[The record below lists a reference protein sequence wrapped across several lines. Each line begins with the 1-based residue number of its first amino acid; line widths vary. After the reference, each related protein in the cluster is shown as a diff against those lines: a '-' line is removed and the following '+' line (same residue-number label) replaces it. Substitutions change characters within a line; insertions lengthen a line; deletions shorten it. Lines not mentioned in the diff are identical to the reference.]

1 MISIMLYALIN
12 SRAEAKTRASRPFFP
27 FGSRFYFRYV
37 FTGLVIIVL
46 TTLSTSPLPTAPYHN
61 MQMLKNLESYELKTT
76 GNPFLLQIRAMDPSL
91 GIAHRI
97 EDNPCVYEIGD
108 IAVTRISINN
118 DSQITRYFCS
128 EDEED
133 PYETIELFF

>member
-12 SRAEAKTRASRPFFP
+12 SRAEAKTRPSQPFFP

-97 EDNPCVYEIGD
+97 EDNPFEKW
-108 IAVTRISINN
+108 INLQLI
-118 DSQITRYFCS
+118 DSQPKTLTATYALSIPWSLPWPTK
-128 EDEED
+128 
-133 PYETIELFF
+133 